1 VQSKITE
8 HDDEDEELQ
17 EVLEVLRREAK
28 FQRRVRQHYGHGGE
42 SGGGG
47 GVKGLFRR
55 ASSQREMTRDF
66 DAARAKTLVQTRI
79 DTGP

>member
-17 EVLEVLRREAK
+17 ELLEVLRREAE
-28 FQRRVRQHYGHGGE
+28 FQRRVRQHYEHGGE

-47 GVKGLFRR
+47 GFKGLFRR

-79 DTGP
+79 DTDP